1 MKRDLFKTEAAYL
14 AAQNMLNRGLTV
26 CKRDSVTDDFYFS
39 DGVAVGYISIGEY
52 GEVNLIKSYI
62 PSKENGQGALFKRT
76 WTHDIKSYFYWA
88 LKCLS
93 YNCYEQTHGTHKNY
107 VSFEQFFK
115 RLLFKDNYNVFKGA
129 LHLKRFIS

>member
-1 MKRDLFKTEAAYL
+1 MKDLFVSEVAYL
-14 AAQNMLNRGLTV
+14 AAQNMLDRGLTI
-26 CKRDSVTDDFYFS
+26 CKRKSQCDDFYFS
-39 DGVAVGYISIGEY
+39 DGKRVGYISIGEY

-107 VSFEQFFK
+107 MSFEQFFK
-115 RLLFKDNYNVFKGA
+115 RLLFKDDYFVFKGT
-129 LHLKRFIS
+129 LHLKREIS